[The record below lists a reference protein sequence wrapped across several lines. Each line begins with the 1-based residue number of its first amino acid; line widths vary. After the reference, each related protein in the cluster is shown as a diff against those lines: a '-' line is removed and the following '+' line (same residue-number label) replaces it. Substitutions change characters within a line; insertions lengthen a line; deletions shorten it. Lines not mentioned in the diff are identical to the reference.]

1 MASRVTPC
9 VPLASILRFAGPQGA
24 RDASETTRS
33 TMTRQTR
40 KSSPTLT
47 PHPQRMIPGVSGSP
61 ASRSQSLLMSPLE
74 PQLATRPGLLHTPQV
89 RRPPPPARLRRTFP
103 TGRKPCLRG
112 GGRTKRGKKRSKK
125 REILVLFQAQ
135 HYIPPMSI
143 SPTIMMLDSL
153 HGALPQTSVPPV
165 HTLT

>member
-1 MASRVTPC
+1 MASRVTLC
-9 VPLASILRFAGPQGA
+9 VPSASILKSAGPPGA

-33 TMTRQTR
+33 TMTKQTR
-40 KSSPTLT
+40 RSLPTST
-47 PHPQRMIPGVSGSP
+47 PRPRKTIPGVSGSP

-112 GGRTKRGKKRSKK
+112 GGRTKRGKKRSKN
-125 REILVLFQAQ
+125 REILVLFQAP

-143 SPTIMMLDSL
+143 SPTIMMLDS
-153 HGALPQTSVPPV
+153 HPGAQPQTSDPPV
-165 HTLT
+165 LTRT